1 MSCEIS
7 ISLASLRKT
16 NVVVWSLLVS
26 FDCVGG
32 ERLLQFRVL
41 GFGLLQDWDVRVGV
55 FPEREK
61 IVVGSL
67 RFCSLTCHE
76 VSTTELEICKSANW
90 FVQNNASMIENLL
103 KFLRCPIPV
112 ACS

>member
-55 FPEREK
+55 FPEREE
-61 IVVGSL
+61 IFVRDERPDAGGTVPVGSNIVEQ
-67 RFCSLTCHE
+67 R
-76 VSTTELEICKSANW
+76 
-90 FVQNNASMIENLL
+90 
-103 KFLRCPIPV
+103 
-112 ACS
+112 